1 VEVDDDHDD
10 LPATT
15 SSIRWQQIGV
25 KGYAITGV
33 SQQF

>member
-10 LPATT
+10 LRYHIEHPL
-15 SSIRWQQIGV
+15 QQIGV